1 MKIIKKLLKKIMPQ
15 QNYEEYWKLTLEY
28 TDFNDDKFRTTLA
41 MVVEKIDELNLNGHY
56 TYKSSDN
63 KALQKA
69 IIQKLPKGAKDPLI
83 STRKA
88 INQCVKLGFV
98 NPKYQSYHPNT
109 KDYLNAK
116 SNKRR
121 QILLSKIIYS
131 NAKFNSSVTKEHNWS
146 QINFLISTL
155 EEVGFLTSED
165 IIAMM
170 TVDISS
176 LDKNHLTRNEIDKVL
191 NNLDL
196 DFIER
201 KYNQSGYLKN
211 VLRKLDEIVFM
222 KNNGRYEL
230 YFTDDAK
237 RIFGEDLEQES
248 KKRNPYLHLLYKNQ
262 LFEESE
268 EKYNEK
274 RLCFLEKLDYPVLIA
289 SHIKPFIDSDE
300 NEAYDPNNGLLL
312 SRTIDSLFD
321 LKYISFTDEG
331 TMIFSNRISNDVK
344 EFWKDYKLEENI
356 LNERR
361 KEYLAYHRNLMTEID
376 ARA

>member
-1 MKIIKKLLKKIMPQ
+1 MPQ

-41 MVVEKIDELNLNGHY
+41 MVVDKIDELNSNGSY

-63 KALQKA
+63 KALQNA
-69 IIQKLPKGAKDPLI
+69 IIEKLPIGAKDPLM

-88 INQCVKLGFV
+88 INQCGKFGFV

-121 QILLSKIIYS
+121 QTLLSKIIYS
-131 NAKFNSSVTKEHNWS
+131 NAKFNSSVTREHNWS

-155 EEVGFLTSED
+155 EEVGFLTTED
-165 IIAMM
+165 ILAMM

-176 LDKNHLTRNEIDKVL
+176 LEKNYLTRQEIDTVL
-191 NNLDL
+191 NNLDP

-201 KYNQSGYLKN
+201 KYNQIGYLKN
-211 VLRKLDEIVFM
+211 VLRKLDEIVFV
-222 KNNGRYEL
+222 KNKGRYEL

-268 EKYNEK
+268 EKYNDK

-331 TMIFSNRISNDVK
+331 KMIFSNRISNDVK
-344 EFWKDYKLEENI
+344 EFWKNYKLEEDI
-356 LNERR
+356 LNEKR

>member
-1 MKIIKKLLKKIMPQ
+1 MGK

-41 MVVEKIDELNLNGHY
+41 MVVEKIDELNLNGPYSYH
-56 TYKSSDN
+56 SSDN
-63 KALQKA
+63 KAIQQT
-69 IIQKLPKGAKDPLI
+69 IIKKLPKGAKDPLI

-88 INQCVKLGFV
+88 INQCIKLGFV
-98 NPKYQSYHPNT
+98 NPRYQSYHPNT

-121 QILLSKIIYS
+121 KTLLSKIIYS
-131 NAKFNSSVTKEHNWS
+131 NSKFNSSVTKAHNWS

-155 EEVGFLTSED
+155 EEVGFLSSED

-170 TVDISS
+170 TVDISD
-176 LDKNHLTRNEIDKVL
+176 LDKNYLTRLEIDEILKD
-191 NNLDL
+191 LDP

-201 KYNQSGYLKN
+201 KYNQVGYLKN
-211 VLRKLDEIVFM
+211 ILRKLDEVVFV
-222 KNNGRYEL
+222 KNNGKYEL
-230 YFTDDAK
+230 YFTEDAK

-268 EKYNEK
+268 EKYNNK
-274 RLCFLEKLDYPVLIA
+274 RLCFAEKLEYPVLIA
-289 SHIKPFIDSDE
+289 SHIKPFADSNE
-300 NEAYDPNNGLLL
+300 HEAYDPNNGLLL

-331 TMIFSNRISNDVK
+331 TMLFSNRIPEDVK
-344 EFWKDYKLEENI
+344 AFWQDYKLDKTI
-356 LNERR
+356 LNEER
-361 KEYLAYHRNLMTEID
+361 KAYLTYHRNSMAALD
-376 ARA
+376 A

>member
-1 MKIIKKLLKKIMPQ
+1 MQQ

-28 TDFNDDKFRTTLA
+28 TDFNDKKFLTTLA
-41 MVVEKIDELNLNGHY
+41 MVVEKIDELNSNGNY
-56 TYKSSDN
+56 VYKSFDN
-63 KALQKA
+63 KTLQKA
-69 IIQKLPKGAKDPLI
+69 IIEKLPKGAKDPLI

-88 INQCVKLGFV
+88 INQCIKLGFV

-116 SNKRR
+116 SNKKR
-121 QILLSKIIYS
+121 QTLLSKIIYS
-131 NAKFNSSVTKEHNWS
+131 NAKFNSSVKKEHNWS
-146 QINFLISTL
+146 QINFLITTL
-155 EEVGFLTSED
+155 EEVGFLTTED

-176 LDKNHLTRNEIDKVL
+176 LEKNYLTRNEIDNVL
-191 NNLDL
+191 NNLDP

-201 KYNQSGYLKN
+201 KYNQIGYLKN
-211 VLRKLDEIVFM
+211 VLKKLDEVVFV

-237 RIFGEDLEQES
+237 RIFGEYLEQDS

-268 EKYNEK
+268 EKFNKK
-274 RLCFLEKLDYPVLIA
+274 RICFLEKREYPVLIA
-289 SHIKPFIDSDE
+289 SHIKPFIESNE
-300 NEAYDPNNGLLL
+300 IEAYDPNNGLLL

-331 TMIFSNRISNDVK
+331 KIIFSKRLSKDVV
-344 EFWKDYKLEENI
+344 EFWKNYSLDEHI
-356 LNERR
+356 LNEQRR
-361 KEYLAYHRNLMTEID
+361 KYLEYHRQLLAKID
-376 ARA
+376 VVA